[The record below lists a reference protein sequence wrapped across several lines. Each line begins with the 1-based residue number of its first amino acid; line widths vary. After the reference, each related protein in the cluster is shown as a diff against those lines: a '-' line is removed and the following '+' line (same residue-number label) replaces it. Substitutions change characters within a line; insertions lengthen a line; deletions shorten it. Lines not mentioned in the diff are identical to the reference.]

1 MLGFAGVTGDF
12 LMQTTAAIEPDGKCR
27 FCGKFHGV
35 QCPDVR
41 AIEYYEN
48 GSIKRVE
55 YKTAQDFAQP
65 WNIGNWPV
73 GDWPLGPTIT

>member
-1 MLGFAGVTGDF
+1 MH
-12 LMQTTAAIEPDGKCR
+12 QTAAIEADGKCR

-55 YKTAQDFAQP
+55 YKTAADFAQP
-65 WNIGNWPV
+65 WNHGNLIIDDFP
-73 GDWPLGPTIT
+73 PGPTVT